1 MSTAIAV
8 KSSGTVGY
16 LMVSTMS
23 QAGERHV
30 SLETQESA
38 LRVYCTR
45 NGLTLMATFSMF
57 RVAVVMTALNTRP
70 CSGTSQRMTWGI

>member
-8 KSSGTVGY
+8 KSSAAVGY
-16 LMVSTMS
+16 LRVSTMS

-38 LRVYCTR
+38 LRAHCTK
-45 NGLTLMATFSMF
+45 NGLTLMATFVDFQSGRRYDRLESRSM
-57 RVAVVMTALNTRP
+57 LK
-70 CSGTSQRMTWGI
+70 